1 MGFATLSNSQVLL
14 AFFSYTI
21 AYLSVVGYNFHADT
35 KRLDFLNGD
44 NLKKKGKTQKLNKET
59 NK

>member
-14 AFFSYTI
+14 AFYSYTI

-44 NLKKKGKTQKLNKET
+44 NQFEKKKENPET
-59 NK
+59 K